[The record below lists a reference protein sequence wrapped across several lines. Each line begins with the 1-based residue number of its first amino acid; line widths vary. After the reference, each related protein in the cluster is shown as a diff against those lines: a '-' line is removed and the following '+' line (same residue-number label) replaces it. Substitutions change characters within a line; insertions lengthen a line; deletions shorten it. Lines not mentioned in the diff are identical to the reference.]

1 MVDETLAIASSVIA
15 GIAGGFLSSWMAFNS
30 SGEAFD
36 FRKHGNALITGA
48 LSGLALGLALIQGS
62 QTPPEQLTSGQYI
75 FGTLLIFLSA
85 VGIDKLRSN
94 TSQMVTGVKSLRTGK
109 GKTETAPAT
118 PAPATVSTTVSPT
131 PPITTTTATTEV
143 K

>member
-1 MVDETLAIASSVIA
+1 M
-15 GIAGGFLSSWMAFNS
+15 GFNS
-30 SGEAFD
+30 SGQEFD
-36 FRKHGNALITGA
+36 IRKHGNALITGA
-48 LSGLALGLALIQGS
+48 ISGVALGLAMAQGS
-62 QTPPEQLTSGQYI
+62 QVPADQLTSGQYI

-118 PAPATVSTTVSPT
+118 PAPATISTTV
-131 PPITTTTATTEV
+131 PPNPATTTTTTTGPPP
-143 K
+143 